1 MLDENGM
8 DEKTRKEFELLENA
22 ARPLAEYI
30 RKYHTPMTTAIVT
43 GARVEILQG
52 VIGTNRLADIQDPSS
67 DS

>member
-1 MLDENGM
+1 M
-8 DEKTRKEFELLENA
+8 DDKTKKEFETLEEA

-52 VIGTNRLADIQDPSS
+52 VIGSNHLTDSQDPSS